1 MSHRGIF
8 SKTHLSLT
16 PVSLP
21 PFVSRRGLS
30 NTNQRLS
37 LTPVRVALKLRSL
50 RFHSP
55 RLCRIAVLLIQ
66 TNVSRSDSRFSTQAN
81 VPIKTVPP
89 PLGGHSDTAHA
100 GLAQH
105 RRQPRAG
112 RHCVLRWRLMFITY
126 YIRMSLRHRT
136 SWLRRSRQAP
146 RLIPHLYMYVYVCI
160 YI

>member
-1 MSHRGIF
+1 MIRINLMYF
-8 SKTHLSLT
+8 VNCKRI
-16 PVSLP
+16 LP
-21 PFVSRRGLS
+21 
-30 NTNQRLS
+30 QYK
-37 LTPVRVALKLRSL
+37 LKLRSL

-136 SWLRRSRQAP
+136 SWLRPTQTTAAGRPSPCATLEVDVYYILYKEVTP
-146 RLIPHLYMYVYVCI
+146 TPHTLA
-160 YI
+160 